1 MKKNVIKGISAGL
14 ILSAAMV
21 SCGDQNGS
29 SENPGFTKIEEGLF
43 IKYET
48 RVEGARQVAFGDIL
62 TMDLSYGTKDSTL
75 MDTKENG
82 NPFRLQVDSG
92 AYVGD
97 IMNAFS
103 QLRNGDS
110 AIVITGAYD
119 FFTKTVGAQMPDF
132 IDSAESLYFTIK
144 LNTVE
149 SQEEAKKQAEAANA
163 QAALKEQEELAAYIQ
178 MNGITAEPTQS
189 GLYHVVTQKGT
200 GKAAEAGKMVKVHY
214 TGKFL
219 NGQVFDSS
227 VERGEPF
234 EFNLGVGQVIR
245 GWDEGIALMKVGE
258 KATLIIPSSIAYG
271 AQQNGPIP
279 GFSTLV
285 FDVEL
290 LEVTEAAE

>member
-1 MKKNVIKGISAGL
+1 MKKNVIKGLTAGL
-14 ILSAAMV
+14 ILSAALV
-21 SCGDQNGS
+21 SCNDNNGS
-29 SENPGFTKIEEGLF
+29 AEYPGFTKIEDGLF
-43 IKYET
+43 IKYES
-48 RVEGARQVAFGDIL
+48 RVEGERQVAFGDIL
-62 TMDLSYGTKDSTL
+62 TMDLSYGTKDSIL
-75 MDTKENG
+75 MNTKDNG

-92 AYVGD
+92 SFTGD
-97 IMNAFS
+97 IMKAFS

-110 AIVITGAYD
+110 ATVITGAYD

-132 IDSAESLYFTIK
+132 IDSAEALYFNIK

-149 SQEEAKKQAEAANA
+149 SQEEAKKKAEEENA

-178 MNGITAEPTQS
+178 ENGITVEPTQS
-189 GLYHVVTQKGT
+189 GLYYISTQAGT
-200 GKAAEAGKMVKVHY
+200 GKAAEAGKKVKVHY

-234 EFNLGVGQVIR
+234 EFNLGLGQVIR
-245 GWDEGIALMKVGE
+245 GWDEGIALMKEGE

-271 AQQNGPIP
+271 PQQNGPIP

-290 LEVTEAAE
+290 IEVSEAAE

>member
-14 ILSAAMV
+14 ILSVAMI
-21 SCGDQNGS
+21 SCG
-29 SENPGFTKIEEGLF
+29 EKPEYPGFSKVEEGLF
-43 IKYET
+43 IKYES
-48 RVEGARQVAFGDIL
+48 RVEGEREVEFGDIL
-62 TMDLSYGTKDSTL
+62 SMDLKYGTKDSTL

-92 AYVGD
+92 SFVGD

-103 QLRNGDS
+103 ILRNGDS
-110 AIVITGAYD
+110 AVVITGAYD

-132 IDSAESLYFTIK
+132 IDSAEVLYFTIK

-149 SQEEAKKQAEAANA
+149 SQEEAKQKAEADNA

-178 MNGITAEPTQS
+178 SNGITAEPTAS
-189 GLYHVVTQKGT
+189 GLYYISTEAGN
-200 GKAAEAGKMVKVHY
+200 GKAAEVSKKAKVHY

-227 VERGEPF
+227 VDRGEPF
-234 EFNLGVGQVIR
+234 EFTLGVGQVIR
-245 GWDEGIALMKVGE
+245 GWDEGIAMMKVGE

-271 AQQNGPIP
+271 PQQNGPIP

-290 LEVTEAAE
+290 LDVSEAAE

>member
-14 ILSAAMV
+14 ILSVAMI
-21 SCGDQNGS
+21 SCG
-29 SENPGFTKIEEGLF
+29 EKPEYPGFSKVEEGLF
-43 IKYET
+43 IKYES
-48 RVEGARQVAFGDIL
+48 RVEGEREVEFGDIL
-62 TMDLSYGTKDSTL
+62 SMDLKYGTKDSTL

-92 AYVGD
+92 SFVGD

-103 QLRNGDS
+103 ILRNGDS
-110 AIVITGAYD
+110 AVVITGAYD

-132 IDSAESLYFTIK
+132 IDSAEVLYFTIK

-149 SQEEAKKQAEAANA
+149 SQEEAKQKAEADNA

-178 MNGITAEPTQS
+178 SNGITVEPTAS
-189 GLYHVVTQKGT
+189 GLYYISTEAGN
-200 GKAAEAGKMVKVHY
+200 GKAAEASKKVKVHY

-227 VERGEPF
+227 VDRGEPF
-234 EFNLGVGQVIR
+234 EFTLGVGQVIR
-245 GWDEGIALMKVGE
+245 GWDEGIAMMKVGE

-271 AQQNGPIP
+271 PQQNGPIP

-290 LEVTEAAE
+290 LDVSEAAE

>member
-1 MKKNVIKGISAGL
+1 MKKNVIKGLTAGL
-14 ILSAAMV
+14 VISAAMV
-21 SCGDQNGS
+21 SCGEGN
-29 SENPGFTKIEEGLF
+29 ENSKYPGFTQVEEGLF

-48 RVEGARQVAFGDIL
+48 RVEGERQVAFGDIL
-62 TMDLSYGTKDSTL
+62 TMDLKYGTKDSTL

-92 AYVGD
+92 AFVGD

-103 QLRNGDS
+103 ILKNGDS
-110 AIVITGAYD
+110 AVVIAGAYD

-149 SQEEAKKQAEAANA
+149 SQEEAKQKAEAENA
-163 QAALKEQEELAAYIQ
+163 QASLKEQEDLAAYIQ
-178 MNGITAEPTQS
+178 TNGITAEPTET
-189 GLYHVVTQKGT
+189 GLYHIVTQKGT
-200 GKAAEAGKMVKVHY
+200 GKAAEAGKTVKVHY

-227 VERGEPF
+227 VERDQPF

-245 GWDEGIALMKVGE
+245 GWDEGVAMMKVGE
-258 KATLIIPSSIAYG
+258 KATLIIPSNIAYG
-271 AQQNGPIP
+271 PQQNGPIP
-279 GFSTLV
+279 GYSTLV

-290 LEVTEAAE
+290 LDVTESAD

>member
-21 SCGDQNGS
+21 SCGENSGS
-29 SENPGFTKIEEGLF
+29 SEYPGFTKVEEGLF
-43 IKYET
+43 IKYES
-48 RVEGARQVAFGDIL
+48 RVEGEKQVAFGDIL
-62 TMDLSYGTKDSTL
+62 TMDLKYGTKDSTL

-82 NPFRLQVDSG
+82 NPFLLQLDSG
-92 AYVGD
+92 IYVGD

-110 AIVITGAYD
+110 AVVITGAYD
-119 FFTKTVGAQMPDF
+119 FFTKTVGAAMPEF
-132 IDSAESLYFTIK
+132 IDSAEALYFTIK
-144 LNTVE
+144 LNSVE
-149 SQEEAKKQAEAANA
+149 SQEEAKQKADAANA

-178 MNGITAEPTQS
+178 TNGITAEPTTS
-189 GLYHVVTQKGT
+189 GLYHIVREAGT
-200 GKAAEAGKMVKVHY
+200 GKDAEAGKSVKVHY

-245 GWDEGIALMKVGE
+245 GWDEGIAMMKEGE

-271 AQQNGPIP
+271 PQQNGPIP

-290 LEVTEAAE
+290 IAVTEPAE